1 MKEELF
7 DTKSDTVK
15 VLLLQPSSAV
25 TAYES
30 ASDEQTARMRDC
42 LQKLL
47 KGRTLLFSLDLS
59 PEMENCN
66 SHTSHYIIGVEGW
79 DQISSP
85 GELSITSSGQS
96 RLIKSQIIYLVTML
110 HSIQHINIF
119 TLNPGF
125 ASSSHIF
132 SLGACDAW
140 HCWLWRSPWRD
151 TGDIVTLSVT
161 LTGDRAGAGAHQS
174 TASAA
179 LSPAHTVTG
188 DWWPLVWV
196 SDTLWAS
203 PGHVT
208 RREGVTSHHHDHH
221 KSQHS
226 SLSSHHSRWML
237 Q

>member
-1 MKEELF
+1 
-7 DTKSDTVK
+7 
-15 VLLLQPSSAV
+15 
-25 TAYES
+25 
-30 ASDEQTARMRDC
+30 MRDC
-42 LQKLL
+42 LLELL

-66 SHTSHYIIGVEGW
+66 SHTSHYIIGVKGW
-79 DQISSP
+79 DQISRGTLYHIIWSVP
-85 GELSITSSGQS
+85 PDQITNHLSC
-96 RLIKSQIIYLVTML
+96 YHVTL
-110 HSIQHINIF
+110 YPAYQYFHSEP
-119 TLNPGF
+119 LCF
-125 ASSSHIF
+125 ASSSHVF

-179 LSPAHTVTG
+179 LSPAHTS

-208 RREGVTSHHHDHH
+208 RTEGVTSHHHPSH
-221 KSQHS
+221 KLQHP
-226 SLSSHHSRWML
+226 SLSYDHFRWML
-237 Q
+237 QKLCQGVTIVCQGGV